1 MQKNLWLLG
10 LALMMGLTGCGGGS
24 SSNSASATPPN
35 SDVTD
40 TASAILGSDLV
51 PPSVN
56 AELESGLIPDATAS
70 TTDSFPAEL
79 KPPIS

>member
-24 SSNSASATPPN
+24 GNAASATPPD
-35 SDVTD
+35 SDVTG

-79 KPPIS
+79 KPPVS